1 MSGTTSSAPRNAE
14 RQSTEQAMDF
24 KDYYAA
30 LGVPAKAKPEAIKH
44 AYRKLARKFH
54 PDVSKEPNAEARFK
68 DVAEA
73 YEVLGDVERRAAYDA
88 AAAGQAAD
96 RAFAPPP
103 GWDSGFE
110 FRDRGQ
116 ADSARAHS
124 DFFEALFSRH
134 ASRAAAETMRPREQA
149 GTDHHAKLSIALRDA
164 YCGATRSIALRSPAA
179 DALGRV
185 SLHTRQL
192 EVQIPRGV
200 RSGQQLRLRG
210 QGEAGQGHGAAGDL
224 YLEVE
229 FAPDPLFSV
238 TGGDVS
244 LTLPVTPW
252 EAALGASVSVPT
264 PDGRVD
270 LNVPSG
276 SPDGRRLR
284 LRGQGI
290 PGATPNNAAGH
301 LYVQLAVVAP
311 PAGDEAG
318 QSAYRALAA
327 AFPHFQ
333 PRAGMGYASAQT

>member
-1 MSGTTSSAPRNAE
+1 
-14 RQSTEQAMDF
+14 MDF

-30 LGVPAKAKPEAIKH
+30 LGVPAGAKPEVIKH

-73 YEVLGDVERRAAYDA
+73 YEVLGDVERRAAYDQ

-96 RAFAPPP
+96 QAFAPPP
-103 GWDSGFE
+103 GWDNGFE
-110 FRDRGQ
+110 FSERGQ
-116 ADSARAHS
+116 DDAGRSHS
-124 DFFEALFSRH
+124 DFFEALFRRH
-134 ASRAAAETMRPREQA
+134 AGHTAEAQRPREQA
-149 GTDHHAKLSIALRDA
+149 GANHHAKVSIALRDA
-164 YCGATRSIALRSPAA
+164 YRGATRNIALRTPAA

-210 QGEAGQGHGAAGDL
+210 QGEAGQGTRAAGDL

-238 TGGDVS
+238 AGGDVS
-244 LTLPVTPW
+244 LTLPVAPW

-264 PDGRVD
+264 PDGQVD

-284 LRGQGI
+284 LKGQGI
-290 PGATPNNAAGH
+290 PGATAGAEAGH
-301 LYVQLAVVAP
+301 LYVRLAVVAP
-311 PAGDEAG
+311 PAGDQAG
-318 QSAYRALAA
+318 QSAYRAMAA
-327 AFPHFQ
+327 AFPNFQ

>member
-1 MSGTTSSAPRNAE
+1 MSGTTSSAPRTAE
-14 RQSTEQAMDF
+14 RQSTEPAMDF

-30 LGVPAKAKPEAIKH
+30 LGVPATAKPEAIKH

-110 FRDRGQ
+110 FRERS
-116 ADSARAHS
+116 AEDSARAHS
-124 DFFEALFSRH
+124 DFFEALFSQH
-134 ASRAAAETMRPREQA
+134 AARGFNDPARAPPQA
-149 GTDHHAKLSIALRDA
+149 GVDHHAKVSIPLRDA
-164 YCGATRSIALRSPAA
+164 YRGATRSIALRTPAA

-210 QGEAGQGHGAAGDL
+210 QGEAGQGSRAAGDL

-244 LTLPVTPW
+244 LTLPVAPW

-264 PDGRVD
+264 PDGQVD

-276 SPDGRRLR
+276 SPHGRRLR
-284 LRGQGI
+284 LKGQGI
-290 PGATPNNAAGH
+290 PGAAPHKAAGH

-311 PAGDEAG
+311 PASDEAG

-327 AFPHFQ
+327 AFPHFL
-333 PRAGMGYASAQT
+333 PRMGLGFATAQT

>member
-1 MSGTTSSAPRNAE
+1 
-14 RQSTEQAMDF
+14 MDF

-30 LGVPAKAKPEAIKH
+30 LGVPATAKPEAIKH

-73 YEVLGDVERRAAYDA
+73 YEVLGDVERRAAYDE

-96 RAFAPPP
+96 QAFAPRP

-110 FRDRGQ
+110 FSERGP
-116 ADSARAHS
+116 ADGRSHS

-134 ASRAAAETMRPREQA
+134 AARTFAEQAGPREQT
-149 GTDHHAKLSIALRDA
+149 GSDHHAKVSIALRDA
-164 YCGATRSIALRSPAA
+164 YRGATRSIALRSPSA

-185 SLHTRQL
+185 SMHTRQL

-200 RSGQQLRLRG
+200 RAGQKLRLRG
-210 QGEAGQGHGAAGDL
+210 QGEAGHGGGGAGDL

-229 FAPDPLFSV
+229 FAPDPLFTV
-238 TGGDVS
+238 QGGDVS
-244 LTLPVTPW
+244 LTLPVASW
-252 EAALGASVSVPT
+252 EAALGASVNVPT
-264 PDGRVD
+264 PNGQVD
-270 LNVPSG
+270 LNVPAG

-284 LRGQGI
+284 LKGLGI
-290 PGATPNNAAGH
+290 PGATAKDPAGH
-301 LYVQLAVVAP
+301 LLVQLAVVSP
-311 PAGDEAG
+311 PATDDAG
-318 QSAYRALAA
+318 LSAYRAMAL

-333 PRAGMGYASAQT
+333 PRAGLGFATAQT